1 MSAASHSVIDPVEL
15 ARDLIRIPSVT
26 PADEG
31 AMAVLERVL
40 TGLGFHC
47 RRMVFEGPTGV
58 GDDARIE
65 NLYARRGAA
74 SPNLCFAGHTDV
86 VPPGDLAAWSAGPFE
101 GEIRDGVLY
110 GRGAVDMKG
119 GIAAWV
125 AAVSRL
131 LASNAEK
138 GGEIEGS
145 LSFLITGDEEGP
157 ALHGT
162 RRVVETLAA
171 EGEVIDACVVG
182 EPSSAAHLGDMIKVG
197 RRGSLNTWITV
208 HGQQGHV
215 AYPDRA
221 ANPAPV
227 IARLLDRLDA
237 HVLDE
242 GYPSPGA
249 GLAPAERDGGMN
261 VGFPPSNLEITTIDV
276 GNPATNIIPAEARAR
291 LNIRFNPTHSGDGL
305 IDWLNREAG
314 AVQAETGLRIELKHL
329 CSGDAFLTEPGVF
342 VTAVQDAVEA
352 VLGRRPEA
360 STTGGTSDARFI
372 RALCPVLE
380 LGLVGQTMHQI
391 DERVAEADLRALA
404 DVYERVITTVFERLS
419 A

>member
-1 MSAASHSVIDPVEL
+1 MSVASTPVIDPVAL
-15 ARDLIRIPSVT
+15 TRDLIRRPSVT

-31 AMAVLERVL
+31 AMDVLERAL

-47 RRMVFEGPTGV
+47 RRMKFE
-58 GDDARIE
+58 DIE
-65 NLYARRGAA
+65 NLYARRGTA

-86 VPPGDLAAWSAGPFE
+86 VPTGSTEAWSSAPFE
-101 GEIRDGVLY
+101 AEVKDGILY

-125 AAVSRL
+125 AAVSQV
-131 LASNAEK
+131 LAE
-138 GGEIEGS
+138 GEVPGS

-162 RRVVETLAA
+162 KRVVQALMA

-182 EPSSAAHLGDMIKVG
+182 EPSSQHALGDMIKIG

-208 HGQQGHV
+208 HGKQGHV

-221 ANPAPV
+221 ANPVPV
-227 IARLLDRLDA
+227 LARLVARLAD
-237 HVLDE
+237 HQLDE
-242 GYPSPGA
+242 GYEA
-249 GLAPAERDGGMN
+249 
-261 VGFPPSNLEITTIDV
+261 FQPSNLELTTLDV
-276 GNPATNIIPAEARAR
+276 GNTATNLIPAEARGR
-291 LNIRFNPTHSGDGL
+291 LNIRFNPNHTGESL
-305 IDWLNREAG
+305 MAWLNAEAG
-314 AVQAETGLRIELKHL
+314 KAQAESGLRIELEHL
-329 CSGDAFLTEPGVF
+329 HSGDAFLTQTGPF

-352 VLGRRPEA
+352 STGRRPEA

-372 RALCPVLE
+372 RAMCPVLE

-391 DERVAEADLRALA
+391 DERAPVAEIEALA
-404 DVYERVITTVFERLS
+404 EVYRAVIGRYFAR

>member
-1 MSAASHSVIDPVEL
+1 MSTASTHVIDPVVL
-15 ARDLIRIPSVT
+15 TRDLIRRPSVT

-31 AMAVLERVL
+31 AMDVLERAL

-47 RRMVFEGPTGV
+47 RRMKFE
-58 GDDARIE
+58 DIE
-65 NLYARRGAA
+65 NLYARRGTA

-86 VPPGDLAAWSAGPFE
+86 VPTGSTEAWSSAPFE
-101 GEIRDGVLY
+101 AEVKDGILY

-125 AAVSRL
+125 AAVSQV
-131 LASNAEK
+131 LAE
-138 GGEIEGS
+138 GEVPGS

-162 RRVVETLAA
+162 KRVVQALMA

-182 EPSSAAHLGDMIKVG
+182 EPSSQHALGDMIKIG

-208 HGQQGHV
+208 QGKQGHV

-221 ANPAPV
+221 ANPVPV
-227 IARLLDRLDA
+227 LARLVARLADHRLD
-237 HVLDE
+237 D
-242 GYPSPGA
+242 GYEA
-249 GLAPAERDGGMN
+249 
-261 VGFPPSNLEITTIDV
+261 FQPSNLELTTLDV
-276 GNPATNIIPAEARAR
+276 GNTATNLIPAEARGR
-291 LNIRFNPTHSGDGL
+291 LNIRFNPNHTGESL
-305 IDWLNREAG
+305 MAWLNAEAG
-314 AVQAETGLRIELKHL
+314 KAQAESGLRIELEHL
-329 CSGDAFLTEPGVF
+329 HSGDAFLTQTGPF

-352 VLGRRPEA
+352 STGRRPEA

-372 RALCPVLE
+372 RAMCPVLE

-391 DERVAEADLRALA
+391 DERAPVAEIEALA
-404 DVYERVITTVFERLS
+404 EVYRAVIGRYFAR

>member
-15 ARDLIRIPSVT
+15 TRDLIRIPSVT

-31 AMAVLERVL
+31 AMDVLERTL
-40 TGLGFHC
+40 TGLGFTC

-58 GDDARIE
+58 GHDARIE
-65 NLYARRGAA
+65 NLYARRGTA

-86 VPPGDLAAWSAGPFE
+86 VPTGDVAAWTAAPFE
-101 GEIRDGVLY
+101 GETRDGILY

-125 AAVSRL
+125 AAVSRVL
-131 LASNAEK
+131 SE
-138 GGEIEGS
+138 GDVPGS

-162 RRVVETLAA
+162 KRVVEALMA

-182 EPSSAAHLGDMIKVG
+182 EPSSAHHLGDMIKVG

-208 HGQQGHV
+208 HGKQGHV

-227 IARLLDRLDA
+227 LARLLTELNDHPLD
-237 HVLDE
+237 D
-242 GYPSPGA
+242 GYP
-249 GLAPAERDGGMN
+249 
-261 VGFPPSNLEITTIDV
+261 GFPPSNLEITTIDV
-276 GNPATNIIPAEARAR
+276 GNTATNVIPAEARGR
-291 LNIRFNPTHSGDGL
+291 LNIRFNPTHTGESL
-305 IDWLNREAG
+305 MTWLNERAG
-314 AVQAETGLRIELKHL
+314 AAQAATGLRVELEHL
-329 CSGDAFLTEPGVF
+329 HSGDAFLTEPGPF
-342 VTAVQDAVEA
+342 VSAVQDAVEA
-352 VLGRRPEA
+352 ATGRRPEA

-372 RALCPVLE
+372 RAMCPVLE

-391 DERVAEADLRALA
+391 DERVPVEQIRALA
-404 DVYERVITTVFERLS
+404 TVYERVIETWFERFGG
-419 A
+419 

>member
-1 MSAASHSVIDPVEL
+1 MNPLKHSSMSAASHPVIDPVEL
-15 ARDLIRIPSVT
+15 TRDLIRRPSVT

-31 AMAVLERVL
+31 AMAVLERAL
-40 TGLGFHC
+40 TALGFAC
-47 RRMVFEGPTGV
+47 RRMRFEN
-58 GDDARIE
+58 IE

-86 VPPGDLAAWSAGPFE
+86 VPTGSAEAWSSAPFE
-101 GEIRDGVLY
+101 AEVRDGVLY

-125 AAVSRL
+125 AAVSRI
-131 LASNAEK
+131 
-138 GGEIEGS
+138 GVVPGS

-162 RRVVETLAA
+162 KRVVQALQA

-182 EPSSAAHLGDMIKVG
+182 EPSSSQLLGDMIKVG

-208 HGQQGHV
+208 HGKQGHV

-227 IARLLDRLDA
+227 LAKLLARLDD
-237 HVLDE
+237 HVLDD
-242 GYPSPGA
+242 GYP
-249 GLAPAERDGGMN
+249 E
-261 VGFPPSNLEITTIDV
+261 FPSSNLEITTIDI
-276 GNPATNIIPAEARAR
+276 GNPATNVIPAQARAR
-291 LNIRFNPTHSGDGL
+291 LNIRFNPTHTGDDLIAWLDTVAAEAQAASGL
-305 IDWLNREAG
+305 
-314 AVQAETGLRIELKHL
+314 TIELEHL
-329 CSGDAFLTEPGVF
+329 CSGNAFLTPPGPF
-342 VTAVQDAVEA
+342 VTGVQDAVEA
-352 VLGRRPEA
+352 ATGRRPEA

-372 RALCPVLE
+372 RAMCPVLE

-391 DERVAEADLRALA
+391 DERVPVAEIEALSE
-404 DVYERVITTVFERLS
+404 VYRQVIEGYFARTT
-419 A
+419 

>member
-1 MSAASHSVIDPVEL
+1 MSVASTPVIDPVVL
-15 ARDLIRIPSVT
+15 TRDLIRRPSVT

-31 AMAVLERVL
+31 AMDVLERAL

-47 RRMVFEGPTGV
+47 RRMKFE
-58 GDDARIE
+58 DIE
-65 NLYARRGAA
+65 NLYARRGTA

-86 VPPGDLAAWSAGPFE
+86 VPTGSTEAWSSAPFE
-101 GEIRDGVLY
+101 AEVKDGILY

-125 AAVSRL
+125 AAVSQV
-131 LASNAEK
+131 LAE
-138 GGEIEGS
+138 GEVPGS

-162 RRVVETLAA
+162 KRVVQALMA

-182 EPSSAAHLGDMIKVG
+182 EPSSQHALGDMIKIG

-208 HGQQGHV
+208 HGKQGHV

-221 ANPAPV
+221 ANPVPV
-227 IARLLDRLDA
+227 LARLVARLADHRLD
-237 HVLDE
+237 D
-242 GYPSPGA
+242 GYEA
-249 GLAPAERDGGMN
+249 
-261 VGFPPSNLEITTIDV
+261 FQPSNLELTTLDV
-276 GNPATNIIPAEARAR
+276 GNTATNLIPAEARGR
-291 LNIRFNPTHSGDGL
+291 LNIRFNPNHTGESL
-305 IDWLNREAG
+305 MAWLNAEAG
-314 AVQAETGLRIELKHL
+314 KAQAESGLRIELEHL
-329 CSGDAFLTEPGVF
+329 HSGDAFLTQTGPF

-352 VLGRRPEA
+352 STGRRPEA

-372 RALCPVLE
+372 RAICPVLE

-391 DERVAEADLRALA
+391 DERAPVAEIEALA
-404 DVYERVITTVFERLS
+404 EVYRAVIGRYFAR

>member
-1 MSAASHSVIDPVEL
+1 MSTASTPVIDPVAL
-15 ARDLIRIPSVT
+15 TRDLIRRPSVT

-31 AMAVLERVL
+31 AMDVLERAL
-40 TGLGFHC
+40 TGLGFQC
-47 RRMVFEGPTGV
+47 RRMKFE
-58 GDDARIE
+58 DIE
-65 NLYARRGAA
+65 NLYARRGTA

-86 VPPGDLAAWSAGPFE
+86 VPTGSTEAWSSAPFE
-101 GEIRDGVLY
+101 AEVKDGILY

-125 AAVSRL
+125 AAVSQI
-131 LASNAEK
+131 LAE
-138 GGEIEGS
+138 GEVPGS

-162 RRVVETLAA
+162 KRVVQALMA

-182 EPSSAAHLGDMIKVG
+182 EPSSQHALGDMIKIG

-208 HGQQGHV
+208 HGKQGHV

-221 ANPAPV
+221 ANPVPV
-227 IARLLDRLDA
+227 LARLVARLADHRLD
-237 HVLDE
+237 D
-242 GYPSPGA
+242 GYEA
-249 GLAPAERDGGMN
+249 
-261 VGFPPSNLEITTIDV
+261 FQPSNLELTTLDV
-276 GNPATNIIPAEARAR
+276 GNTATNLIPAEARGR
-291 LNIRFNPTHSGDGL
+291 LNIRFNPNHTGESL
-305 IDWLNREAG
+305 MAWLNAEAG
-314 AVQAETGLRIELKHL
+314 RAQAESGLRIELEHL
-329 CSGDAFLTEPGVF
+329 HSGDAFLTQTGPF

-352 VLGRRPEA
+352 STGRRPEA

-372 RALCPVLE
+372 RAMCPVLE

-391 DERVAEADLRALA
+391 DERAPVAEIEALA
-404 DVYERVITTVFERLS
+404 EVYRAVIRTYFER